1 MKTPLLFVL
10 AAFFVLSSCENNDND
25 DPRPDPEESY
35 INTNAGSTWTYHE
48 TSNYDQVINE
58 SDYTVTATNK
68 DTTINNKKYHIYNYS
83 YGGSQYLGINGAD
96 YYEYDSLPGGLG
108 QIFER
113 LYLKDNA
120 AKGATWSQELSVT
133 IPNFPVP
140 VPLKV
145 TNTLMDKGISHT
157 VNNQTYTDVIYV
169 STKLSSSLVPEQNFQ
184 SDIRSYF
191 TKNYGLIEN
200 VSNVSVDFMG
210 VSRNV
215 AVTTRLLS
223 ASLK

>member
-1 MKTPLLFVL
+1 MKTPLLFLL
-10 AAFFVLSSCENNDND
+10 AAFFVLSSCEKNDND